1 MPPVFGPWSPSKTVL
16 WSWAAASGGAG
27 GVVEGRE
34 ARRRDRVARHQ
45 VLRERLRALDRGRL
59 GDRTEHREARVEEA
73 IGEAGDE
80 RRLRPHHGEV
90 DPLAPSERDETVER
104 VGGEGD
110 AHRVAGDA
118 GVAGC
123 REQRRDARA
132 LGDLPGE
139 RVLAAAPADDQ
150 HPHWS
155 GARAAAAFGGW
166 PATGATRLRSVT
178 PLFIPTARAAAA
190 FRGWP
195 ATGATRLP
203 SVTPLFIPTA
213 RRATGSR
220 GAARPARGRPARAR
234 PRGCPRPPR
243 GRAGPVAPASR

>member
-45 VLRERLRALDRGRL
+45 VLRERLRALDGGRL

-104 VGGEGD
+104 VGGERD
-110 AHRVAGDA
+110 AHRVARDA

-178 PLFIPTARAAAA
+178 PLFIPTARAA
-190 FRGWP
+190 
-195 ATGATRLP
+195 
-203 SVTPLFIPTA
+203 
-213 RRATGSR
+213 RRSSFQ
-220 GAARPARGRPARAR
+220 RPARPLALVGRLDEL
-234 PRGCPRPPR
+234 
-243 GRAGPVAPASR
+243 